1 MAKGVSIKF
10 RSYSETVPRILEL
23 INLGKELKKH
33 SKIVLKPYLSIV
45 EGEKTISTPVAF
57 VEQVL
62 RFCLA
67 NKNPISEVFIAE
79 GADGADTTELFD
91 KLGYSKLAER
101 YSVGLIDL
109 NNAEVE
115 KITNK
120 GFIKFSEIYYPKLLK
135 DSFVI
140 SLPVLA
146 KNEET
151 SFVGASSNMLGT
163 FPANNYK
170 GFFSRTKSKIRK
182 WPIKYAIH
190 DVLKC
195 KVPDF
200 AIMDSSEKGVILAGL
215 PHEIDKQAAKLL
227 ALDWKDIGHLKL
239 IEESFLEEQIK
250 GKSEEAKSD
259 AIPNV
264 LS

>member
-1 MAKGVSIKF
+1 
-10 RSYSETVPRILEL
+10 
-23 INLGKELKKH
+23 
-33 SKIVLKPYLSIV
+33 
-45 EGEKTISTPVAF
+45 
-57 VEQVL
+57 
-62 RFCLA
+62 
-67 NKNPISEVFIAE
+67 
-79 GADGADTTELFD
+79 
-91 KLGYSKLAER
+91 
-101 YSVGLIDL
+101 
-109 NNAEVE
+109 
-115 KITNK
+115 
-120 GFIKFSEIYYPKLLK
+120 
-135 DSFVI
+135 
-140 SLPVLA
+140 
-146 KNEET
+146 
-151 SFVGASSNMLGT
+151 MLGA